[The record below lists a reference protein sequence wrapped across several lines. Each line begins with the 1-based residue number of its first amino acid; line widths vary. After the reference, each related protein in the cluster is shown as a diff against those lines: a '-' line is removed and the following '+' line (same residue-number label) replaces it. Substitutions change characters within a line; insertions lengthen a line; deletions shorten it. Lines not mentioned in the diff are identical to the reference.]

1 MSKNKFIKKEELL
14 GKEKKM
20 DKLISKFRVMI
31 YKYKWTWP
39 TLIVKQ
45 YTGVQ
50 MTRNIS
56 QIVLYLPRKRNKKEI
71 IIYNYKIFI

>member
-1 MSKNKFIKKEELL
+1 
-14 GKEKKM
+14 M

-31 YKYKWTWP
+31 YKHKWTWP

-45 YTGVQ
+45 YTGAQ

-56 QIVLYLPRKRNKKEI
+56 QILLYLPRKKKQEKN
-71 IIYNYKIFI
+71 NYIQL

>member
-1 MSKNKFIKKEELL
+1 ME
-14 GKEKKM
+14 
-20 DKLISKFRVMI
+20 KLISNFRVMI
-31 YKYKWTWP
+31 YKYKETWP

-56 QIVLYLPRKRNKKEI
+56 QILLYLPRKKKQEKN
-71 IIYNYKIFI
+71 NYIQ